1 MREDGFLKVSYIDR
15 SEMLIFPDHSR
26 ILITRSEKDDDS
38 AINTAVFSQE
48 GYAPVRIINNP
59 VKARASTIIGAGGT
73 DALMGKESIMERSH
87 GGVVSELLLPDKTTV
102 QTYLEK
108 QELRGINRF

>member
-1 MREDGFLKVSYIDR
+1 M
-15 SEMLIFPDHSR
+15 
-26 ILITRSEKDDDS
+26 
-38 AINTAVFSQE
+38 
-48 GYAPVRIINNP
+48 RIINNP

-73 DALMGKESIMERSH
+73 DALMGKESIMERSN